1 MQKDH
6 SSSANLLPKE
16 ALPKKMLSSS
26 DLAPAAGGPL
36 KAPFNRKS
44 LGVVGLRKW
53 VKFDKTGETSIIQAD
68 KHALTHQLGVQAST
82 VILITEEWRKH
93 LRVAVKFVWLT
104 SRLMSP

>member
-16 ALPKKMLSSS
+16 ALPKKMLSST
-26 DLAPAAGGPL
+26 DLAPAAGPL

-82 VILITEEWRKH
+82 VKRIAE
-93 LRVAVKFVWLT
+93 
-104 SRLMSP
+104 